1 MIEIKVADTPDQRFG
16 LTLNN
21 RRVTM
26 RLRYNTLIDRWSF
39 DLAVD
44 DVPVLTGRRVI
55 IGVNLLAAFPQL
67 ADLGVIFAADIV
79 EGSQP
84 GRYDLP
90 NGKVRLY
97 QTTEAEIANAILA

>member
-1 MIEIKVADTPDQRFG
+1 MIQIEIAENPDQRFG
-16 LTLNN
+16 LTLGN

-26 RLRYNTLIDRWSF
+26 RVRYNTLIDRWSF
-39 DLAVD
+39 DLSVD
-44 DVPVLTGRRVI
+44 DVPVLTGRRI
-55 IGVNLLAAFPQL
+55 IVGVDLLAAFPQF
-67 ADLGVIFAADIV
+67 DLGVLFAADIV

-97 QTTEAEIANAILA
+97 QATEAEIADAILA